1 MADIIIIGAGVSG
14 AAVARE
20 LSRYKR
26 DILVLEGKSDVC
38 EGTSKANSGI
48 VHAGHD
54 ALPGTLKAYFNAKG
68 NRMMEQLAK
77 DLDFPFHRN
86 GALVLAFEEEGEK
99 DLLKILKR
107 GEENGVE
114 GLSIIG
120 PEEIKSLEPNLSGK
134 IKAALYAPTSGIV
147 CSFGLNIALAENA
160 CENGVIFKFNTKVE
174 KIEKINN
181 KNNEKLE
188 KPEAKTEGVES
199 YIYKVYTNQGCFE
212 APIIINAA
220 GVYADVFHNMVSEQK
235 FYITARKGEYCLLDR
250 TAGNLVSSTIFQLP
264 GKMGKGILITPA
276 VHGNILIGPT
286 AENVEDKEAVN
297 TTAEGMQKVLTQAA
311 KSVEDLPVRAVITS
325 FAGLR
330 AHGNH
335 TNADGNIDFLIG
347 EVKDAP
353 GFIDVAGIES
363 PGLTCAPA
371 IGVYVAELINS
382 MNPAP
387 LKEDFKAK
395 RKGIPNMRLVSE
407 EEKKRLI
414 EENPAYANVICR
426 CEQVTEGEIL
436 NAIHR
441 PLGAVTLDGIKRRT
455 RAGMGRCQAGFCLPK
470 TVEILAREL
479 SKDMGEITKSGEGS
493 LFLTGYNKE
502 TKEAV
507 TAYHRIEEEE
517 VQA

>member
-1 MADIIIIGAGVSG
+1 MADVIIIGAGVCG

-26 DILVLEGKSDVC
+26 DVLVLESKSDVC

-54 ALPGTLKAYFNAKG
+54 ALPGTRKAYFNTKG
-68 NRMMEQLAK
+68 NKMMEQLAK
-77 DLDFPFHRN
+77 DLDFPFQRN
-86 GALVLAFEEEGEK
+86 GALVLAFEEEGKKE
-99 DLLKILKR
+99 LAKILKR

-114 GLSIIG
+114 DLSIIG
-120 PEEIKSLEPNLSGK
+120 PDEIKRLEPNLSGEVK
-134 IKAALYAPTSGIV
+134 VALYAPTSGIV
-147 CSFGLNIALAENA
+147 CPFGLNIALAENA
-160 CENGVIFKFNTKVE
+160 CENGVRFRLNINVE

-181 KNNEKLE
+181 GLN
-188 KPEAKTEGVES
+188 
-199 YIYKVYTNQGCFE
+199 YKVYTDGGCFE
-212 APIIINAA
+212 APIVINAA
-220 GVYADVFHNMVSEQK
+220 GVYADAFHNMVSDEK
-235 FYITARKGEYCLLDR
+235 FYITARRGEYCLLDR
-250 TAGNLVSSTIFQLP
+250 TASNLVSSTIFQLP
-264 GKMGKGILITPA
+264 GEMGKGILITPA

-297 TTAEGMQKVLTQAA
+297 TTAEGLQKVLTQAA
-311 KSVEDLPVRAVITS
+311 KSVDNLPVRSVITS

-335 TNADGNIDFLIG
+335 TNSDDNIDFLIG
-347 EVKDAP
+347 EVEDAP

-371 IGVYVAELINS
+371 IGVYVSELINS
-382 MNPAP
+382 ISPAP

-414 EENPAYANVICR
+414 EEDPAYANVICR

-455 RAGMGRCQAGFCLPK
+455 RTGMGRCQAGFCLPK

-493 LFLTGYNKE
+493 LLLTGYNKE
-502 TKEAV
+502 MEEAV